1 MKATNLVRKIDD
13 LGRISIPIKV
23 RNQCEIK
30 TNDPLEIQVDGDSVI
45 LQKYK
50 EKCVFCRSSEYI
62 MNFKGKNVCKE
73 CINKIKG

>member
-1 MKATNLVRKIDD
+1 MKATNQVRKIDD

-30 TNDPLEIQVDGDSVI
+30 TNDPLEIQVDGDSII

-50 EKCVFCRSSEYI
+50 EKCVFCRNSEYI

-73 CINKIKG
+73 CINIIKG